1 MKTYL
6 LLLAVLCSGCTEGFR
21 KSQPGDESFLFGA
34 LLLNSA
40 IMNQQM
46 NYQGAQIQTTHCYP
60 DGAGGTTC
68 MTF

>member
-6 LLLAVLCSGCTEGFR
+6 LLLALLCSGCTEGFR
-21 KSQPGDESFLFGA
+21 KSQPGDSSFLFGA

-46 NYQGAQIQTTHCYP
+46 HYQGSSIQTAHCFP